1 MIQRVQS
8 VYLLLVTVLMSF
20 FLVRP
25 YALITHKDGQ
35 ILNFRPHK
43 IEYSLA
49 GENTS
54 VYKKTIPV
62 IILVLITGLLSL
74 TNIFLFQHRIMQMR
88 ICLLSGVLIVLLL
101 IIMIIH
107 YSSAMHT
114 LDTFHHTWRLTAVFP
129 ILALVMNVMAYRSIQ
144 HDEMLVNSYN
154 RMR

>member
-1 MIQRVQS
+1 
-8 VYLLLVTVLMSF
+8 
-20 FLVRP
+20 
-25 YALITHKDGQ
+25 
-35 ILNFRPHK
+35 
-43 IEYSLA
+43 
-49 GENTS
+49 
-54 VYKKTIPV
+54 
-62 IILVLITGLLSL
+62 
-74 TNIFLFQHRIMQMR
+74 MQMR